1 MIVLVDQLFV
11 FLSLKVLV
19 LIDCF
24 RLKVDQYLLQ
34 GHQVV
39 MKAFEK
45 YLLLV
50 CGHRAFVDYQA
61 NFTC

>member
-11 FLSLKVLV
+11 FLSLKALV

-50 CGHRAFVDYQA
+50 GA
-61 NFTC
+61 

>member
-50 CGHRAFVDYQA
+50 CA
-61 NFTC
+61 